1 MELSGKKAVITG
13 ASGGIGRA
21 LALVMA
27 KKGVDLVL
35 AARNEKELAA
45 AAAEV
50 EATGRQAVTVPC
62 DVGRDA
68 DVGNLAEKAFQAFGQ
83 IDILINNAGVA
94 VRGQVECMTM
104 PDWEFIVNT
113 NLLGYVRNIQ
123 AFLPSMLARGS
134 GCIVNVS
141 SIQAIACTGDPLN
154 IPYITTKAGICGLS
168 ESLYGYL
175 KPKGIH
181 VTCAAPGAIA
191 TGMGAN
197 CRLVGS
203 EKEKA
208 EMRIKEEQFFK
219 MPFFMKPDVMAEI
232 LVQAIIDEQYM
243 VIIPDRLNDR
253 LPPQGHDIAK
263 LNEYLKATFGS
274 GPVARP

>member
-1 MELSGKKAVITG
+1 MELTGKKAVITG
-13 ASGGIGRA
+13 ASSGIGRA
-21 LALVMA
+21 MALVLA

-35 AARNEKELAA
+35 AARNKKELES

-50 EATGRQAVTVPC
+50 RAIGRRAVTVPC
-62 DVGRDA
+62 DVSRDS
-68 DVGNLAEKAFQAFGQ
+68 DVTNLAEKAFQSCGQ
-83 IDILINNAGVA
+83 IDILVNNAGVA
-94 VRGQVECMTM
+94 VRGQLEYMTI

-123 AFLPSMLARGS
+123 AFLPPMLARGS
-134 GCIVNVS
+134 GCIVNIS

-197 CRLVGS
+197 AHFVGT
-203 EKEKA
+203 EAEKA
-208 EMRIKEEQFFK
+208 AMKVKEEQFFK
-219 MPFFMKPDVMAEI
+219 MPFFMQADVMAEI
-232 LVQAIIDEQYM
+232 LVQAMIDEQYM
-243 VIIPDRLNDR
+243 VVIPARLNDR
-253 LPPQGHDIAK
+253 LPPQGRDIAK
-263 LNEYLKATFGS
+263 LNEYLKTTFGS
-274 GPVARP
+274 GPAART